1 MRNNKQNSA
10 PAVVFYPLVFVLI
23 IILSTWIYNKK
34 QDVKPGQTWYYV
46 LHRDN
51 PYEKKDTL
59 YAKIIGVKE
68 DYVQYIQTRQTK
80 GKSRDTLSSQVKT
93 ISSFWELKDT
103 AN

>member
-1 MRNNKQNSA
+1 MRNNKQNST
-10 PAVVFYPLVFVLI
+10 PAVVFYPLVFISI

-34 QDVKPGQTWYYV
+34 QEVKTGQTWYYV
-46 LHRDN
+46 LHEDN

-59 YAKIIGVKE
+59 YAKIIDVKE
-68 DYVQYIQTRQTK
+68 DYVQYIETK
-80 GKSRDTLSSQVKT
+80 GKRRDTLSSQVKT

>member
-1 MRNNKQNSA
+1 MKMDKQDST
-10 PAVVFYPLVFVLI
+10 PGLVFFPLVFISI
-23 IILSTWIYNKK
+23 IILSTWVYNKK
-34 QDVKPGQTWYYV
+34 QEVKPGQTWYYV
-46 LHRDN
+46 LHQDN

-80 GKSRDTLSSQVKT
+80 GKSRDTLSSQVKM
-93 ISSFWELKDT
+93 ISTFWELKDT

>member
-1 MRNNKQNSA
+1 MRNNKQNST
-10 PAVVFYPLVFVLI
+10 PAVVFYPLVFISI

-34 QDVKPGQTWYYV
+34 QEVKPGQTWYYV
-46 LHRDN
+46 LHEDN

-59 YAKIIGVKE
+59 YAKIIDVKE
-68 DYVQYIQTRQTK
+68 DYVQYIETK
-80 GKSRDTLSSQVKT
+80 GKRRDTLSSQVKT

>member
-1 MRNNKQNSA
+1 MRNNKQNST
-10 PAVVFYPLVFVLI
+10 PAVVFYPLVFISI

-34 QDVKPGQTWYYV
+34 QEVKPGQTWYYV
-46 LHRDN
+46 LHEDN

-59 YAKIIGVKE
+59 YAKIIDVKE
-68 DYVQYIQTRQTK
+68 DYVQYIETK
-80 GKSRDTLSSQVKT
+80 GKRRDTLSSRVET

>member
-1 MRNNKQNSA
+1 MRNNKQNST
-10 PAVVFYPLVFVLI
+10 PAVVFYPLVFISI

-34 QDVKPGQTWYYV
+34 QEVKPGQTWYYV
-46 LHRDN
+46 LHGDN

-59 YAKIIGVKE
+59 YAKIIDVKE
-68 DYVQYIQTRQTK
+68 DYVQYIETK
-80 GKSRDTLSSQVKT
+80 GKRRDTLSSQVKT

>member
-1 MRNNKQNSA
+1 MRNNKQNST
-10 PAVVFYPLVFVLI
+10 PAVVFYPLVFISI

-34 QDVKPGQTWYYV
+34 QEVKPGQTWYYV
-46 LHRDN
+46 LHEDN

-59 YAKIIGVKE
+59 YAKIIDVKE
-68 DYVQYIQTRQTK
+68 DYVQYIETK
-80 GKSRDTLSSQVKT
+80 GKRRDTLSSRVKT

>member
-1 MRNNKQNSA
+1 MDKQDST
-10 PAVVFYPLVFVLI
+10 PGLVFFPLVFISI
-23 IILSTWIYNKK
+23 IILSTWVYIKK
-34 QDVKPGQTWYYV
+34 QEVKPGQTWYYV
-46 LHRDN
+46 LHQDN

-80 GKSRDTLSSQVKT
+80 GKSRDTLSSQVKM
-93 ISSFWELKDT
+93 ISTFWELKDT